1 MEQSYFGKN
10 CYGALLKK
18 LTLGSALFVAFLVIV
33 NPVFNVF
40 LLRLGLPVPSFLDE
54 RGVSAC
60 VVFVSLACIFVCLAH
75 RKMDLFLGSI
85 CVLCALIVVSTV
97 YNGGDL
103 VIALVDWLPCLAVSM
118 LVALLAEKR
127 VKLLLSVFFGAC
139 VLYLLGNL
147 VFLLAGHDLFRF
159 DSVDNYPF
167 GYRNVTFRIA
177 IPACAC
183 AFVLDALEEEAV
195 SLRTI
200 TVYMVALVEVL
211 VGYSATSA
219 CALAMMGVLLLVVK
233 TWNCAKVLNAVS
245 YLGCYVL
252 SFVGLVVLRVQNV
265 FGFIIEPIL
274 HRTVT
279 LTGRTDLWDAAFSHL
294 SNLHLLYGYGT
305 GYMWNTLLLN
315 GTPEKHAHN
324 DALHLLMLGG
334 VGALVA
340 LALAVLLSVR
350 RLYIERRDAVAIGL
364 SIGLS
369 GFFLVSIVEVAA
381 CPGFFFLLAVSYYY
395 PYFHAA
401 DERA

>member
-1 MEQSYFGKN
+1 MEQSCFEKK
-10 CYGALLKK
+10 CYGALLRE
-18 LTLGSALFVAFLVIV
+18 LALGLALFVAFLVIV

-40 LLRLGLPVPSFLDE
+40 LLRLGLPMPSFLDE
-54 RGVSAC
+54 RGVSTC
-60 VVFVSLACIFVCLAH
+60 VVFVSLVCILVCLAR
-75 RKMDLFLGSI
+75 RKMDLFLGS
-85 CVLCALIVVSTV
+85 VSALCALIVVSTV

-103 VIALVDWLPCLAVSM
+103 VVAFVDWLPCLAASM
-118 LVALLAEKR
+118 LVALLVEKR
-127 VKLLLSVFFGAC
+127 AKLLVTVFFGAC

-147 VFLLAGHDLFRF
+147 VFLLANHDLFRF

-183 AFVLDALEEEAV
+183 AFVLDALEGAAV
-195 SLRTI
+195 SLRTV
-200 TVYMVALVEVL
+200 TVYAVALVEVL
-211 VGYSATSA
+211 VGYSATSV
-219 CALAMMGVLLLVVK
+219 CALVAMGVLLFAVK
-233 TWNCAKVLNAVS
+233 KWNCAKALNAAS

-252 SFVGLVVLRVQNV
+252 AFVGLVVLRLQNV

-294 SNLHLLYGYGT
+294 SNLHLFYGYGT
-305 GYMWNTLLLN
+305 GYIWNTLLLN
-315 GTPEKHAHN
+315 GVPEKHAHN

-350 RLYIERRDAVAIGL
+350 RLYVERRNAVAIGL
-364 SIGLS
+364 SVGLS
-369 GFFLVSIVEVAA
+369 GFFLVSVVEVAA

-395 PYFHAA
+395 PYLHVV

>member
-1 MEQSYFGKN
+1 M
-10 CYGALLKK
+10 
-18 LTLGSALFVAFLVIV
+18 
-33 NPVFNVF
+33 
-40 LLRLGLPVPSFLDE
+40 
-54 RGVSAC
+54 
-60 VVFVSLACIFVCLAH
+60 
-75 RKMDLFLGSI
+75 
-85 CVLCALIVVSTV
+85 
-97 YNGGDL
+97 
-103 VIALVDWLPCLAVSM
+103 
-118 LVALLAEKR
+118 
-127 VKLLLSVFFGAC
+127 
-139 VLYLLGNL
+139 
-147 VFLLAGHDLFRF
+147 
-159 DSVDNYPF
+159 
-167 GYRNVTFRIA
+167 
-177 IPACAC
+177 
-183 AFVLDALEEEAV
+183 
-195 SLRTI
+195 
-200 TVYMVALVEVL
+200 
-211 VGYSATSA
+211 
-219 CALAMMGVLLLVVK
+219 
-233 TWNCAKVLNAVS
+233 
-245 YLGCYVL
+245 L

-350 RLYIERRDAVAIGL
+350 RLYIERCDAVAIGL